1 MRGDAPYRIVE
12 GRVRDAAVFDRR
24 ASLDMEGA
32 SAEAPFAVVVFG
44 ESFSGWDG
52 APLGA
57 LTGARVRARGTL
69 GVYRDQ
75 PQLCIQHSSQLEV
88 VRDSAAGAP

>member
-12 GRVRDAAVFDRR
+12 GRVRDAQVFDRR

-32 SAEAPFAVVVFG
+32 AADAPFAFVVFG
-44 ESFSGWDG
+44 ENFSGWDG
-52 APLGA
+52 VALGS
-57 LTGARVRARGTL
+57 LTGAHVRARGTL
-69 GVYRDQ
+69 GVYRDA

-88 VRDSAAGAP
+88 LTD